1 MLSESTYQTAATDF
15 GTAVGVAKI
24 TGYKK
29 KTEHIGELDPTAYKE
44 LSDEM
49 DINAIITEAIL
60 DGTYKKLC
68 RAVYHIRLNNKRIK
82 KELSIYKKAWKRIN
96 DGE

>member
-1 MLSESTYQTAATDF
+1 MLSEDVYQSAATDF

-24 TGYKK
+24 LGYKR
-29 KTEHIGELDPTAYKE
+29 KTEHIGELNPQEYKG

-68 RAVYHIRLNNKRIK
+68 RAIYGIRLNNKRIK

-96 DGE
+96 DGQ